1 MSSHLTHVNMTYIEH
16 FRFSGKIAIEL
27 FIGSIFALI
36 HACSPNLYDDSSTR
50 LITKWHRIFEIQHT
64 PTNSND
70 KN

>member
-27 FIGSIFALI
+27 FIG
-36 HACSPNLYDDSSTR
+36 

-70 KN
+70 KNS